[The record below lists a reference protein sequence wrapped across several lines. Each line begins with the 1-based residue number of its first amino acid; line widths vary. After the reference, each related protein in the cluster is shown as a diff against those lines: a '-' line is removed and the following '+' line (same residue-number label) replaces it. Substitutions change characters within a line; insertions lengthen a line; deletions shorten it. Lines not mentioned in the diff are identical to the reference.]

1 MDTKQQEL
9 IGKFALLA
17 LFLYI
22 LIINVASFVLYRL
35 YPNDCFVDFEEKIQ
49 TPDEQ

>member
-9 IGKFALLA
+9 IGQIALFA

-22 LIINVASFVLYRL
+22 LIINLGSFVLYRL
-35 YPNDCFVDFEEKIQ
+35 FPNDCFVDFKETYIAPEHQ
-49 TPDEQ
+49 